1 MLVMLSDLLEH
12 SGPTC
17 IVIDALDECPEPARH
32 KGLSCFLEH
41 LCGLG
46 ADNMNLRL
54 FVTSRAE
61 VDIRDIL
68 LPFVHHQLSLHDAHQ
83 HLEDL
88 SQHIVTELSRKE
100 YRWSSDV
107 KKYVCDVLTE
117 KSRGMYV
124 VQ

>member
-1 MLVMLSDLLEH
+1 MLSDLLKH
-12 SGPTC
+12 SGPTF
-17 IVIDALDECPEPARH
+17 IAIDALDECPEPARH
-32 KGLSCFLEH
+32 KGLSRFLEH

-54 FVTSRAE
+54 FATNRVE

-68 LPFVHHQLSLHDAHQ
+68 LPFVHHQLSLHDMHQ

-100 YRWSSDV
+100 YRWSSDL
-107 KKYVCDVLTE
+107 KKKVLDVFNE
-117 KSRGMYV
+117 RSRGMRV
-124 VQ
+124 AFIE